1 MCGPVRGPFVL
12 TNLEEDVSEI
22 VSVIA
27 NRRAFLLTSAAIT
40 ASLILGACAP
50 AAPAAPAATTAPGS
64 TEAAP
69 TEAAP
74 AATSAATSA
83 PTEGA
88 TAEATPAGTAETT
101 AEATTTAPAT
111 KLRVKYIVN
120 GTLGDKSYF
129 DGAERGVQLMK
140 SELGYD
146 VQTVELGYD
155 RNKWEPGLE
164 DAAASDD
171 YDAIVVAASD
181 MMEYVQKIAPQYPD
195 KKFWLFDGAPDF
207 SACSDGCKNV
217 YSIYFLPNEGS
228 YLLGIAIGELLKA
241 GTLPG
246 IGSNNKVGIICG
258 LDIPG
263 LNDFV
268 VGFKQGFAESGLD
281 PEANVIVQY
290 VGGDSPFN
298 NPAKGKEI
306 AKAMFDQGA
315 GIVWGVAGSTGNGAF
330 EAAVEAKRYAV
341 GVDSDQ
347 FQTIAD
353 PAQKAIIITSMIK
366 KLDSGLLRTA
376 RLDAEGKLKYGATEY
391 VGIAADAVGLADNEN
406 YQKFVSKEIQDKVTA
421 AAAKVTSGE
430 IKVVSAITK

>member
-1 MCGPVRGPFVL
+1 M
-12 TNLEEDVSEI
+12 TA
-22 VSVIA
+22 IA
-27 NRRAFLLTSAAIT
+27 NRRTFLFASAALT
-40 ASLILGACAP
+40 ASLILSAC
-50 AAPAAPAATTAPGS
+50 AAPAAPAQPAATTAPVS
-64 TEAAP
+64 TEVTAATTVPATTEAAA
-69 TEAAP
+69 TT
-74 AATSAATSA
+74 AATA
-83 PTEGA
+83 
-88 TAEATPAGTAETT
+88 AGTQ
-101 AEATTTAPAT
+101 
-111 KLRVKYIVN
+111 LRVKYVVN

-129 DGAERGVQLMK
+129 DSAQRGLELMK
-140 SELGYD
+140 TELGYD
-146 VQTVELGYD
+146 IQTVELGYD

-171 YDAIVVAASD
+171 WDAIVVAASD
-181 MMEYVQKIAPQYPD
+181 MSEYVQKIAPQYPD
-195 KKFWLFDGAPDF
+195 KKFWLFDGSPDF
-207 SACSDGCKNV
+207 AACADGCKNV

-228 YLLGIAIGELLKA
+228 YLLGIAMGELLKA

-246 IGSNNKVGIICG
+246 IEGKTKIGIICG

-281 PEANVIVQY
+281 PETNVIVQY

-306 AKAMFDQGA
+306 AKSMFDQGA

-330 EAAVEAKRYAV
+330 EAAVESKLYAV

-347 FQTIAD
+347 FLTIAD

-366 KLDSGLLRTA
+366 KLDAGLLRTA
-376 RLDAEGKLKYGATEY
+376 KLDAEGKLKYGATEY

-406 YQKFVSKEIQDKVTA
+406 YQKFVSKETQNKVTA
-421 AAAKVTSGE
+421 AAAKVTSGATV
-430 IKVVSAITK
+430 VVSAITK